1 MSTVEPRPGEVIV
14 EVAQRRYLVPGT
26 VADELADLRAQL
38 ATAEARVRTLEGAR
52 RDVLRGIDSM
62 TADDKG

>member
-38 ATAEARVRTLEGAR
+38 ATAEARVRTPEGAR